1 MYKSGHTKSKS
12 DTDFFSNKM
21 IADEISGIICRYDN
35 PQSKEF
41 NYRKIKKQKSLQK
54 KITNSWQRRKNS
66 FMYIFLKILLFKKHL
81 DYYFFEKKIPLI
93 KLDLDNILMIINK
106 KIEEL
111 KSKLISE
118 CPILS
123 KSVLIEKL
131 NEFNEIILSLIE
143 TKPQEFYKQ
152 VKLVILSHLEQIR
165 LEIFELLENLCAH
178 PQNNNPINFHDANKI
193 KKVVTFNHGILFNY
207 LVSMNDVEN
216 YYENDVE
223 IHLTSEVKENIISVI
238 LPRKKTIL
246 QIIEDISHELLF
258 SMTKFS
264 YAMEYYTISISD
276 LVLRILK
283 HIETFLKQKD
293 FLTKFKERKILFLI
307 ELIFKLNVTFN
318 QRTAIDF
325 QNVQNMIG
333 NFILNN
339 ITELI
344 PKSHLFDVFSSSS
357 TTKDFNKLLIGGN
370 KLYSEKLLVRSLF
383 IRSQQ
388 SNLFYNYSTKFS
400 QKKNKFKLIRPF
412 QLYYDLKLI
421 FWKSIYIKIETD
433 IKDSNI
439 CCRICEQKIPLN
451 DFVLHVFYC
460 KEQNHYYKDMSK
472 YKNKIKEYIK
482 KLEIYRETINQE
494 INSNKNS
501 FYKKN
506 IELNKIIKE
515 IKKENQLIHLDENN
529 TNDFFNIIVKIY
541 TNERQKSNDY
551 YEIYPENFSHLGY
564 IIYLTYFVYIYNKA
578 NLGEDEFEDFELN
591 LILVNIISFLIKIWK
606 KTFLFLEARHLR
618 TKSNKYLNNNQNSFQ
633 SNELGNF
640 QNNLDISKKLNYIEI
655 NANNEMKENSKR
667 RNTFK
672 ETRFSRKME
681 LFKNQ
686 FSFNKKHENKNG
698 TDDLSNNFSSLN
710 GDSSYSNIDKNKEIT
725 IADMKAKS
733 TKVDEVYFDKNRLS
747 GNIKFVKMA
756 YKNGKI
762 NNKTNQKNKII
773 KFIRNELK
781 ELEKNKEDSNNINRS
796 SKLIHNNLL
805 NEKINGDDKNNMSFF
820 TKKESSIMDDENS
833 LSFFSL
839 DKKSIMESQSL
850 SNSFAISEKEINKN
864 DFILNTNKPMKLS
877 LSSRTNNLRSNLNA
891 KEDSGSFPKNDMTI
905 FKYNSTK
912 KYNRRH
918 SLFKSY
924 NDEEE
929 NKKIIN
935 KIKQKKLIKD
945 NEVIINKRKNSFE
958 KYMTKNNE
966 LKKLKYLGKI
976 NSNKRRGSSPDLPKD
991 IKLLDAGKNLVLI
1004 DNVISESSSSE
1015 NIIQSKN
1022 SNRKNTT
1029 KKLLKIKSSS
1039 SISSDFIENK
1049 QEEIK
1054 NDDKEDSSEK
1064 STSIK
1069 NGGNRNIFDHRE
1081 IEKDLFSFDSN
1092 FFINSE
1098 INSNNQNLINII
1110 KNLLIELNKEMKS
1123 KDEEENNKSLNNS
1136 ILKSTDSGTKFSN
1149 FKLVL
1154 PIAKGGYGSVG
1165 LYKKISTGDLYTIKS
1180 VDINKMKEKKLSKTL
1195 QNERNIMKEISSDYV
1210 VTTYYLFKD
1219 KVKFYFVME
1228 YLPGGD
1234 VYKLLSSIFLPFTTI
1249 QLIVAETL
1257 LAVNYLHSKNIIHH
1271 DIKPENILITKNGH
1285 FKLSDFGLSK
1295 TITEKGKKVSDEEY
1309 LIGKSSEGS
1318 SNSSLFDFDHDDD
1331 KVEGTLFYMSPEL
1344 FTGDYPVGK
1353 SIDYWAI
1360 GIIIFELFT
1369 FKVPFEAD
1377 NQEETKQNIIN
1388 YNVNWD
1394 PMYSEEVEKH
1404 YKDYIDP
1411 AVDLIKKFIFFNPSQ
1426 RWGDNDLDKIKSH
1439 EFFKGFD
1446 WANIKSIKSTAVI
1459 SYLKKVVEENNK
1471 KIKEYNKGN
1480 NGETYAHISCEENLT
1495 YNEENNRFSLRID
1508 NLQKRNNELIKMKFK
1523 KKEIKIEGNDINSK
1537 RSLFFDLQ

>member
-35 PQSKEF
+35 PQPKEVNF
-41 NYRKIKKQKSLQK
+41 RKIKKQKSLQK

-81 DYYFFEKKIPLI
+81 DYYFFDKKIPLI

-106 KIEEL
+106 KLEEL

-143 TKPQEFYKQ
+143 TRPQEFYKQ

-165 LEIFELLENLCAH
+165 LEIFELLENLCVH
-178 PQNNNPINFHDANKI
+178 PQNNNPINFLDANKI
-193 KKVVTFNHGILFNY
+193 KKDVTFNHGILFNY
-207 LVSMNDVEN
+207 LVSMNDAEN
-216 YYENDVE
+216 YYENDFEV
-223 IHLTSEVKENIISVI
+223 HLTSEIKENIISVI
-238 LPRKKTIL
+238 LPRKKKIL

-264 YAMEYYTISISD
+264 YAMEYYSVSISD
-276 LVLRILK
+276 LVLRIMK
-283 HIETFLKQKD
+283 HIDTYLKQKNI
-293 FLTKFKERKILFLI
+293 LIKNKENKILFLI

-318 QRTAIDF
+318 QRTNIDF
-325 QNVQNMIG
+325 KNVQNMIG

-339 ITELI
+339 LFELI
-344 PKSHLFDVFSSSS
+344 PKSHLFDVFSSFS
-357 TTKDFNKLLIGGN
+357 TLNDHNKNILIGGN

-421 FWKSIYIKIETD
+421 FWKSIYTKIETD
-433 IKDSNI
+433 LKDSNI

-460 KEQNHYYKDMSK
+460 KEQNHYYKDMTK
-472 YKNKIKEYIK
+472 YKNKIKEAIK
-482 KLEIYRETINQE
+482 ELEIYREKINLE

-501 FYKKN
+501 FVKKN
-506 IELNKIIKE
+506 IELNNIIKE
-515 IKKENQLIHLDENN
+515 IKKNNRLIYLDENN
-529 TNDFFNIIVKIY
+529 TDDFFNILIKIY
-541 TNERQKSNDY
+541 INEKEKQNDY
-551 YEIYPENFSHLGY
+551 YEIYPEKFSHLGHVL
-564 IIYLTYFVYIYNKA
+564 YLTFFVYVYNKRY
-578 NLGEDEFEDFELN
+578 LEEDEFEDFELSII
-591 LILVNIISFLIKIWK
+591 LINFISYFLKMWK
-606 KTFLFLEARHLR
+606 KTSFFLEARHLR
-618 TKSNKYLNNNQNSFQ
+618 TKSNRYLNNNQNSFH
-633 SNELGNF
+633 SNDLGNF
-640 QNNLDISKKLNYIEI
+640 QNNLDFSKKLNYLEI
-655 NANNEMKENSKR
+655 NEENELKGNSKR
-667 RNTFK
+667 RNTLK
-672 ETRFSRKME
+672 QQRFSRKME

-686 FSFNKKHENKNG
+686 FSFNKKQKSKNCNEEK
-698 TDDLSNNFSSLN
+698 SNNYSSLN
-710 GDSSYSNIDKNKEIT
+710 GDSSHSNIDKNKEIT
-725 IADMKAKS
+725 IVDMKAKS
-733 TKVDEVYFDKNRLS
+733 TQIDETYFDKNRLS
-747 GNIKFVKMA
+747 GNFKLVK
-756 YKNGKI
+756 KDSKITKI
-762 NNKTNQKNKII
+762 NNKNNSKNKNKII
-773 KFIRNELK
+773 KYIRNELK
-781 ELEKNKEDSNNINRS
+781 ELEKNQEESVNINKS
-796 SKLIHNNLL
+796 SKIVFNNQLS
-805 NEKINGDDKNNMSFF
+805 EKINMDENMSFF
-820 TKKESSIMDDENS
+820 TKKESSIIDDDNS

-850 SNSFAISEKEINKN
+850 SNSFANSEKENNKN
-864 DFILNTNKPMKLS
+864 DFILNANHEVKFY
-877 LSSRTNNLRSNLNA
+877 LSSKINNNRANLNA
-891 KEDSGSFPKNDMTI
+891 KDSGTFLKNDVQI
-905 FKYNSTK
+905 LKHNS
-912 KYNRRH
+912 NRRQ

-924 NDEEE
+924 NNEEE
-929 NKKIIN
+929 NKKILN

-945 NEVIINKRKNSFE
+945 SEFLNKRKNTFE

-966 LKKLKYLGKI
+966 IKKLKYLGKI
-976 NSNKRRGSSPDLPKD
+976 NNNNRRGSSPDLPKD
-991 IKLLDAGKNLVLI
+991 KLKLLDAGKNLVLI

-1015 NIIQSKN
+1015 N
-1022 SNRKNTT
+1022 SNRKHNT

-1039 SISSDFIENK
+1039 DISSDIIENK
-1049 QEEIK
+1049 QEETK
-1054 NDDKEDSSEK
+1054 KDEQDEQESNSEE
-1064 STSIK
+1064 SISIK
-1069 NGGNRNIFDHRE
+1069 NGGCRNIFDHKE
-1081 IEKDLFSFDSN
+1081 IEKDLFSFDSD

-1098 INSNNQNLINII
+1098 INSNNKNLINIL
-1110 KNLLIELNKEMKS
+1110 KNLLIELNNEVKS
-1123 KDEEENNKSLNNS
+1123 KEDEENNKSFNNS

-1149 FKLVL
+1149 FKLIL
-1154 PIAKGGYGSVG
+1154 PIAKGGYGTVG

-1180 VDINKMKEKKLSKTL
+1180 VDINKMKERKLSKTL

-1219 KVKFYFVME
+1219 KINYYFVME

-1234 VYKLLSSIFLPFTTI
+1234 VYKLLSSIFLPFSTI
-1249 QLIVAETL
+1249 QLIVAETV
-1257 LAVNYLHSKNIIHH
+1257 LAVNYLHNKNIIHH

-1295 TITEKGKKVSDEEY
+1295 TINKKGKNKLIDEEH
-1309 LIGKSSEGS
+1309 LNSKSSEGS
-1318 SNSSLFDFDHDDD
+1318 SNSSLMDSDHDDT
-1331 KVEGTLFYMSPEL
+1331 KIEGTLFYMSPEL

-1369 FKVPFEAD
+1369 FKVPFEA
-1377 NQEETKQNIIN
+1377 NTQEETRQNIIN
-1388 YNVNWD
+1388 YNINWD
-1394 PMYSEEVEKH
+1394 PMYSDEVQKH
-1404 YKDYIDP
+1404 YQDYIDS

-1426 RWGDNDLDKIKSH
+1426 RWSDNDLDKIKNH

-1459 SYLKKVVEENNK
+1459 AYLKKIVEENNK

-1480 NGETYAHISCEENLT
+1480 IGENYAHITCEENLT
-1495 YNEENNRFSLRID
+1495 YNEENNRFSQRID

-1523 KKEIKIEGNDINSK
+1523 KKEIKIEENDTNSK